1 VKLPKNQTKQH
12 VSGGSFLLSSIDE
25 EQIFTP
31 EDFTDEQ
38 NMILRTAGRFVEK
51 EVEPHRKAIENQ
63 DFDKVVNILRKAGGE
78 GLLGHSVPEAYGGL
92 GLDKISKGLVGEAVG
107 KSGSY
112 GVAHSNHT
120 CIATLPITY
129 FGTNEQKQKYLP
141 KLASG
146 EYIGAYC
153 LTEPSAGSDALSSK
167 TKAELSSDENYY
179 LLNGTKIYI
188 TNAQFSD
195 TFIVYAK
202 VDGTAFTAFI
212 VEKDFPGLSLGP
224 EEKKMGIKGSSTRSV
239 IMEDCLVPKENV
251 LGEIGRGHV
260 IALNVLNLGRFN
272 LGAACVGAA
281 KYGLELA
288 ISYTNERKQFK
299 RTIAEFGASKE
310 KIAKMASRIYAAE
323 SLQHR
328 TAGLLEEALGDLY
341 DSGDHKLI
349 GKRMMEYVM
358 ECAVCKVY
366 SSETLDKVVDESLQL
381 HGGNGFIS
389 EYRIEQMYRDSRIN
403 RIFEGSNEI
412 NRLLIPGLLFK
423 KAAKGEMPM
432 QEIVENAE
440 KELGNDLKN
449 IEGALAEEREAVT
462 SIRRIFLVL
471 AGVAYNTL
479 GEKLEDS
486 QETLMKLSEL
496 AIQLYATESVVYR
509 SWKSIKRNGLE
520 KERMKENLAVSFVNE
535 SLLDVEMTARKLV
548 AGILSGDKLNETT
561 KLISAELGTYGSGDI
576 ILRNREIADLLNEKQ
591 RYTC

>member
-1 VKLPKNQTKQH
+1 VKLSKDQTKQH

-31 EDFTDEQ
+31 EDFTDEH

-51 EVEPHRKAIENQ
+51 EVEPHREAIENQ

-153 LTEPSAGSDALSSK
+153 LTEPSAGSDALSAK
-167 TKAELSSDENYY
+167 TKAELSADGNYY

-202 VDGTAFTAFI
+202 VDGTEFTAFI

-272 LGAACVGAA
+272 LGAACVGAS

-328 TAGLLEEALGDLY
+328 TGGLLEEALGDLY
-341 DSGDHKLI
+341 NSGDHKLI

-358 ECAVCKVY
+358 ECAVCKVF

-423 KAAKGEMPM
+423 KAAKGEVPM

-440 KELGNDLKN
+440 KELGNDLKSE
-449 IEGALAEEREAVT
+449 EGDLAEERAAVT
-462 SIRRIFLVL
+462 SIRRIFLAL
-471 AGVAYNTL
+471 AGMAYNTL

-509 SWKSIKRNGLE
+509 SWKSIKRNGIE
-520 KERMKENLAVSFVNE
+520 EERMKENLAVSFVHE
-535 SLLDVEMTARKLV
+535 SVLDVELTARKLV
-548 AGILSGDKLNETT
+548 SGILSGDKLKETT
-561 KLISAELGTYGSGDI
+561 KLISAELGTYSSGDI
-576 ILRNREIADLLNEKQ
+576 ILRNREIADVLNEKQ